1 MIEDLPA
8 DNTHWSTAA
17 IRRPRLLIM
26 MIALLLV
33 GGLSSWS
40 VLPQME
46 DPVLTPRAAT
56 ISTLFPIADAQQVE
70 TLITD
75 PIEDAIREVEE
86 IKETRSQSRS
96 GASLITIELR
106 DDVYNPSPI
115 WSRIRGKVEDSI
127 ALLPEGASRP
137 EFDPLDVRA
146 FAWIGGLVWKGK
158 SAPNYAIMGR
168 FSKHLEDR
176 IRSISGTDDVE
187 LFGRPNEEII
197 VEFDSAVIAN
207 AGLSATEIADSI
219 LADDARN
226 ATGFLR
232 SGSETLP
239 VEMANQLSTVE
250 SIRQLPVKTD
260 GDGRFVVVGD
270 IATVDRVIADPP
282 SEIGQIDGYPALMTG
297 AMVRNQSRID
307 RWRGKL
313 EIVLEDFR
321 QQLPSTI
328 ELETVLDQ
336 NVYVQQRLS
345 ELLWN
350 LALGSAA
357 VLLVVWILMGWRNAI
372 MVSTA
377 LPLVSLAVLTTM
389 RFLGIPVHQMSV
401 AGLIIA
407 LGLLI
412 DNAIVIVDS
421 ISNQLREGKSVIN
434 AVGATGRILAIPL
447 LASTL
452 TTAFSFAPICLMEGP
467 AGEFVGA
474 MAINVIT
481 AVASSLLIS
490 LVIIAPLAA
499 MLDGFGSKSRAGRER
514 KRTGISPS
522 FLLPLFKKTVRTAIG
537 HPAITTLGCLGL
549 AFAGLFALSTL
560 PDQFFP
566 PAGRDQFHVE
576 LELPLN
582 ASFNELTELTEK
594 MSDALREHPRVKR
607 TTWLIGRS
615 APTFYYNIVTRRLQ
629 AREYAQAI
637 VQLDSKEDAVG
648 AIREIQQQ
656 MQSRFPE
663 ARFLARQLEQG
674 PPFNAPVELRFS
686 GPDLDTLRDLG
697 ERARRLLSEI
707 PDVVHAR
714 IELNDAIPTVQVDV
728 STAEARMIGMR
739 PGEISQQL
747 NAQLEGARSGF
758 VLQET
763 EQIPVRVRAADGQR
777 NNFEDLSSMDVV
789 LPGRDGEQRLP
800 LNAIA
805 KLSLRPKTAAIN
817 RLNTIRVQE
826 VQAFTTAGVLPS
838 KILTELNARIE
849 RENFEVP
856 PGYRMSFGGEASKRN
871 EAVGNLMAS
880 VGLLMAAMLTT
891 LVLSMGSFRGALIIG
906 MVALMAIGFG
916 GASLFLFG
924 YPFGFMAIV
933 GIMGLIGIAINDSI
947 VVLTALRQD
956 PQAAAGDHDGIVRV
970 TLHETRHVL
979 ATTFTTIAGFLPL
992 ILAGGGF
999 WPPMAIAIAGGVVGC
1014 TLLALIFV
1022 PSSFAWFMKK
1032 KGAIEV
1038 KGDSHEIPAPKFKG
1052 AAQQNPALP
1061 ESNVARESDG
1071 HAMA

>member
-1 MIEDLPA
+1 
-8 DNTHWSTAA
+8 
-17 IRRPRLLIM
+17 
-26 MIALLLV
+26 
-33 GGLSSWS
+33 
-40 VLPQME
+40 LPQQFFSRS
-46 DPVLTPRAAT
+46 DRNQ
-56 ISTLFPIADAQQVE
+56 IQI
-70 TLITD
+70 
-75 PIEDAIREVEE
+75 EVE
-86 IKETRSQSRS
+86 RP
-96 GASLITIELR
+96 AR
-106 DDVYNPSPI
+106 DSV
-115 WSRIRGKVEDSI
+115 
-127 ALLPEGASRP
+127 
-137 EFDPLDVRA
+137 
-146 FAWIGGLVWKGK
+146 
-158 SAPNYAIMGR
+158 
-168 FSKHLEDR
+168 
-176 IRSISGTDDVE
+176 
-187 LFGRPNEEII
+187 
-197 VEFDSAVIAN
+197 
-207 AGLSATEIADSI
+207 
-219 LADDARN
+219 
-226 ATGFLR
+226 
-232 SGSETLP
+232 
-239 VEMANQLSTVE
+239 
-250 SIRQLPVKTD
+250 
-260 GDGRFVVVGD
+260 
-270 IATVDRVIADPP
+270 
-282 SEIGQIDGYPALMTG
+282 
-297 AMVRNQSRID
+297 
-307 RWRGKL
+307 
-313 EIVLEDFR
+313 
-321 QQLPSTI
+321 
-328 ELETVLDQ
+328 
-336 NVYVQQRLS
+336 
-345 ELLWN
+345 
-350 LALGSAA
+350 AA
-357 VLLVVWILMGWRNAI
+357 VK
-372 MVSTA
+372 S
-377 LPLVSLAVLTTM
+377 S
-389 RFLGIPVHQMSV
+389 
-401 AGLIIA
+401 
-407 LGLLI
+407 
-412 DNAIVIVDS
+412 VDS
-421 ISNQLREGKSVIN
+421 IQAVVAENKSVEQQHW
-434 AVGATGRILAIPL
+434 
-447 LASTL
+447 
-452 TTAFSFAPICLMEGP
+452 F
-467 AGEFVGA
+467 
-474 MAINVIT
+474 
-481 AVASSLLIS
+481 
-490 LVIIAPLAA
+490 
-499 MLDGFGSKSRAGRER
+499 
-514 KRTGISPS
+514 
-522 FLLPLFKKTVRTAIG
+522 IG
-537 HPAITTLGCLGL
+537 G
-549 AFAGLFALSTL
+549 
-560 PDQFFP
+560 
-566 PAGRDQFHVE
+566 
-576 LELPLN
+576 
-582 ASFNELTELTEK
+582 
-594 MSDALREHPRVKR
+594 
-607 TTWLIGRS
+607 S

-906 MVALMAIGFG
+906 
-916 GASLFLFG
+916 

-1038 KGDSHEIPAPKFKG
+1038 EGDSHEIPAPKFKG